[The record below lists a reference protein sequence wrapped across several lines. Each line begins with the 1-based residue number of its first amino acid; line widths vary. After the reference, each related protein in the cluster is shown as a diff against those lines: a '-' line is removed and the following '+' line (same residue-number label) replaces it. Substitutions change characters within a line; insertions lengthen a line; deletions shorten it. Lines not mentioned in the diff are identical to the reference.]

1 MKYNKGELQAGMK
14 LKCFSTTK
22 KNWWEVGKTYKI
34 KKHDNGLIYITDET
48 GYNWHEDAILDFLSK
63 KELFNAK
70 LEIVKEENKMQE
82 FKVGDL
88 VEVLENKSWAIKDK
102 FNLFEKGDRAIIKEV
117 NNYDVRIGEYGIANL
132 ISKKEIKKVEPKSEL
147 TEYEEEIVL
156 RLADKIKQKDE
167 YIKEL
172 EYLDSKVKDIEIL
185 LEDKQKEI
193 DFEVKKL
200 LTK

>member
-1 MKYNKGELQAGMK
+1 MKK
-14 LKCFSTTK
+14 LKLGDKVICTRDARK
-22 KNWWEVGKTYKI
+22 RWWKNGKLYEVVK
-34 KKHDNGLIYITDET
+34 
-48 GYNWHEDAILDFLSK
+48 SK
-63 KELFNAK
+63 KTGKLVVLDEEGDEREIRIVEHYLNRDVMLNFELY
-70 LEIVKEENKMQE
+70 KEENNMQD

-88 VEVLENKSWAIKDK
+88 VEVLENKSWASKDK
-102 FNLFEKGDRAIIKEV
+102 FNLFEKGDRAIVKEV

-132 ISKKEIKKVEPKSEL
+132 ISKKEIKKVEPEL
-147 TEYEEEIVL
+147 TEYEEELVL
-156 RLADKIKQKDE
+156 RLAEKIKQKDE

-172 EYLDSKVKDIEIL
+172 EYLDSQIKDIEIL